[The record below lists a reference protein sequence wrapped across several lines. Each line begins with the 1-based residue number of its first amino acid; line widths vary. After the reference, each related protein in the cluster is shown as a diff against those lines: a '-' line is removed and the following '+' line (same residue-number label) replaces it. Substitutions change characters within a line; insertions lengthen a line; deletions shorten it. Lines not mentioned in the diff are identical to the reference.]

1 MLMLHR
7 LRWEIRFL
15 LLLLLTPAL
24 VWVYLDVRLSWE
36 IDRELRH
43 IRAEGYPVTPDE
55 IKLKSVPCEQNA
67 ATVYLQVMAEGGAFS
82 EPRDPRRPFKC
93 PSGNAY
99 GLSYQRV
106 LQGDS
111 EAVARARVIL
121 RDPVISGRLEA
132 IAQASRRPEC
142 VFPID
147 SMRCEWTEPSD
158 ISFLSAAAWAHMARG
173 ALSEREGRLHH
184 ALDDYVTTL
193 RLARHATMQPCP
205 EGQEAGRI
213 GYSIVFRR
221 LRPLLA
227 ERHLPADDAQALRA
241 FLEAADPEG
250 DCRAALPA
258 VRAHCWGLLRAT
270 RRQTLL
276 DFVGGP
282 PCPVCSP
289 STAPY
294 VLTVLQDGQDE
305 LTNRFYHS
313 PLAHPVHIEDMLTWL
328 RLMRGMIEASRLPP
342 RLAYRAVRDAQRAAE
357 APGWVRRPATFIL
370 GSVGSRA
377 HSGMISATA
386 STRLCLIALELKE
399 YWAQHGAYPDT
410 LGELEQ
416 ALGRPLP
423 EDPHTGRPF
432 GYRRLDE
439 GCLVY
444 HGDLPPSPGV
454 VREPVRLL
462 PGTNVPAESAWACDY
477 DGPLVAP
484 DGPDV

>member
-1 MLMLHR
+1 MLHR
-7 LRWEIRFL
+7 LRWEIWLL

-55 IKLKSVPCEQNA
+55 IKLKSVPDDQNA

-82 EPRDPRRPFKC
+82 GSRDPRRPFEC

-99 GLSYQRV
+99 GLRYQRV
-106 LQGDS
+106 LHGDS
-111 EAVARARVIL
+111 EALARARVVL
-121 RDPVISGRLEA
+121 SDPVLSGRLEA

-147 SMRCEWTEPSD
+147 SMGFTWMESSD
-158 ISFLSAAAWAHMARG
+158 ISFLSAAVRALMARG
-173 ALSEREGRLHH
+173 ALKEREGRLHH
-184 ALDDYVTTL
+184 ALDDYVTAL

-205 EGQEAGRI
+205 EGQDVGWI
-213 GYSIVFRR
+213 GYIIVFRR

-227 ERHLPADDAQALRA
+227 ERHLPADDAQALRV
-241 FLEAADPEG
+241 FLEDADPES

-258 VRAHCWGLLRAT
+258 VRAHCWELLQAT
-270 RRQTLL
+270 KRETLL

-282 PCPVCSP
+282 PCPVCPASP
-289 STAPY
+289 APY
-294 VLTVLQDGQDE
+294 VLTVLKDGQDE

-313 PLAHPVHIEDMLTWL
+313 PLAHPVYIEDMLTWL
-328 RLMRGMIEASRLPP
+328 RLMRGTIKASRLPP
-342 RLAYRAVRDAQRAAE
+342 RLAYRDVRDAEIAAE

-377 HSGMISATA
+377 YSGMISATA
-386 STRLCLIALELKE
+386 NVRLCLIALELQE
-399 YWAQHGAYPDT
+399 YRAQHGTCPDT

-423 EDPHTGRPF
+423 EDPYTGRPF
-432 GYRRLDE
+432 GYLRLDE

-454 VREPVRLL
+454 VPEPVRLL
-462 PGTNVPAESAWACDY
+462 PGTNVPADSAWACDY
-477 DGPLVAP
+477 DGPLVVP